1 MHARLIQVT
10 TKPGHLK
17 DCIKSL
23 VEQGIPI
30 LKQQPGF
37 VDAVALTSDTERD
50 QFVGLTIWKSKEDAE
65 KYVNGQARQVL
76 ESIKPFLQQEPA
88 FRTFNLEAS
97 TVHNVGIA
105 RAATSRQA

>member
-1 MHARLIQVT
+1 
-10 TKPGHLK
+10 LK

-50 QFVGLTIWKSKEDAE
+50 LFVGLTIWKTKEDAE
-65 KYVNGQARQVL
+65 KYANGQARQVL
-76 ESIKPFLQQEPA
+76 DSIKPFLQHEPA

-97 TVHNVGIA
+97 TIHNVGIA
-105 RAATSRQA
+105 RAASSRQA

>member
-37 VDAVALTSDTERD
+37 VDV
-50 QFVGLTIWKSKEDAE
+50 VG
-65 KYVNGQARQVL
+65 
-76 ESIKPFLQQEPA
+76 
-88 FRTFNLEAS
+88 
-97 TVHNVGIA
+97 
-105 RAATSRQA
+105 